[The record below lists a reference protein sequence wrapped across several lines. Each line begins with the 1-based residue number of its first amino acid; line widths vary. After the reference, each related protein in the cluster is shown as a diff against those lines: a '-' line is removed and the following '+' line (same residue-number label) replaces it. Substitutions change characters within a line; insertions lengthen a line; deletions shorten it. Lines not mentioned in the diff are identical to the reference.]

1 MLVGKT
7 QSGKTVTWQILKK
20 ALTRLH
26 DENEPGYEKV
36 QEYTINPKSV
46 SLGELYGEFDL
57 STNEWTDGILSSV
70 MRSCCADPKPDEKW
84 IFFDAPVDANWIESM
99 NSVMDDNKILTL
111 INSERIAMP
120 EQVSLLFETENLEVA
135 SPATVS
141 RCGMVYCDYLD
152 LGWNS
157 HIQSWIQAKPQKELR
172 HELSI
177 LIDKYIKPIL
187 EFKRRNCSEL
197 VAIAELNGIKSMC
210 NLFDAF
216 ATSENGID
224 PQGEEYFSR
233 MVEMWLLFSVIW
245 SIGASVDE
253 DGRKRLDAF
262 IRELEG
268 TFPNKDTVYE
278 YYVDTKQRTW
288 VQWEETL
295 RSG

>member
-1 MLVGKT
+1 MNNISWVFQFAFPQVNANAISKVIQLYETKNSRHSVMLVGKT
-7 QSGKTVTWQILKK
+7 QSGKTVTWQTLKK

-26 DENEPGYEKV
+26 HENEPGYEKV

-70 MRSCCADPKPDEKW
+70 MRSCCADNKPDEKW

-152 LGWNS
+152 LGWHS
-157 HIQSWIQAKPQKELR
+157 HIQSWIQAKPHKELR
-172 HELSI
+172 QELTT
-177 LIDKYIKPIL
+177 LVDKYIRPIL
-187 EFKRRNCSEL
+187 DFKRRSCSEL

-216 ATSENGID
+216 ATPENGID
-224 PQGEEYFSR
+224 PQ
-233 MVEMWLLFSVIW
+233 
-245 SIGASVDE
+245 ASFV
-253 DGRKRLDAF
+253 
-262 IRELEG
+262 
-268 TFPNKDTVYE
+268 
-278 YYVDTKQRTW
+278 
-288 VQWEETL
+288 
-295 RSG
+295 